1 MPGYNFA
8 WTNFPPGL
16 LRELA
21 RYLGLD
27 LADPAVALR
36 QRYGARPTEDFI
48 RLARPVLERT
58 WLARDPTALAAVV
71 KSLWRP
77 TTRDGYLVPSGRQ
90 RQLDWLASRKSTV
103 RLCGVLLDQFT
114 ASGERTTE
122 GMLLSAPDKPDV
134 GGVTPRPAPGGEP
147 RQLVTH
153 SRHVKEA
160 VQVASRGQPKSRV
173 TVMPAA

>member
-90 RQLDWLASRKSTV
+90 RQLDWLASRSAMRGPAGPVHRQWRAHHRRYAAVRTRQARRRRRDAPSRSGWRTAPARDALPTCQGGSTS
-103 RLCGVLLDQFT
+103 GV
-114 ASGERTTE
+114 
-122 GMLLSAPDKPDV
+122 
-134 GGVTPRPAPGGEP
+134 
-147 RQLVTH
+147 
-153 SRHVKEA
+153 
-160 VQVASRGQPKSRV
+160 
-173 TVMPAA
+173 